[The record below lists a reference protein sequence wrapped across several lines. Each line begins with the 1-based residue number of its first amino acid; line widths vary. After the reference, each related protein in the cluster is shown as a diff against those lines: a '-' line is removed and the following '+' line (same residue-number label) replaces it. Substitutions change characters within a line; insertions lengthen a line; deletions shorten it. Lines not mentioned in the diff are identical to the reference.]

1 MGSLPFRDKYIQII
15 SQKLPA
21 AYYEKR
27 TPPQRK
33 LRAAAADKLP
43 YSMVASL

>member
-1 MGSLPFRDKYIQII
+1 MGSLPFREKYIEII

-21 AYYEKR
+21 AYYGKT
-27 TPPQRK
+27 TPPQFM
-33 LRAAAADKLP
+33 LRTAAVSRLP